1 MSTNNDQT
9 TQIALKGVISELSR
23 LLTQSAAV
31 AAEAEMAI
39 NKGDR
44 NLAVGTLLGVE
55 AAIQSIG
62 PLMAATLSLHR
73 NH

>member
-1 MSTNNDQT
+1 MTTKNDQN
-9 TQIALKGVISELSR
+9 TQIAIAGVISELTR
-23 LLTQSAAV
+23 LLAQSAAV
-31 AAEAEMAI
+31 AAQAQDAI

-55 AAIQSIG
+55 AAIQSIA
-62 PLMAATLSLHR
+62 PLFAATLSLHR

>member
-31 AAEAEMAI
+31 AAEAEKAI